1 MKKSDCSCS
10 RSFWKWMEPRDTL
23 NTTVSAAAALLLAA
37 LSQSSQPGTSSS
49 SSSSEYQNMPHST
62 FTFFLPSD
70 HQLSSHFLEKIFS
83 SLFFLLKKM
92 KGEKNVL
99 LIFLCVESKERRV
112 PETISA
118 AAGGGG
124 WWMMD
129 WLLKWF
135 SEKERK
141 NWKSNCFPD
150 ISNNVADPLTI
161 SWWWLS
167 AVVMWLVIELVNK
180 SASSS
185 ASLSLLFS
193 NRIYYV

>member
-1 MKKSDCSCS
+1 MDGTARHAEYHSQCCCCPVVGRAVTIFST
-10 RSFWKWMEPRDTL
+10 RY
-23 NTTVSAAAALLLAA
+23 LLLLLLWVPKYATQH
-37 LSQSSQPGTSSS
+37 LYLLPSVWP
-49 SSSSEYQNMPHST
+49 ST
-62 FTFFLPSD
+62 LLPFFGKNFLKPFFL
-70 HQLSSHFLEKIFS
+70 F
-83 SLFFLLKKM
+83 KKM
-92 KGEKNVL
+92 KGEKNFL